1 MTIRQRLR
9 SLLWRV
15 PIEQEV
21 RDEIAHHVELRTR
34 ELIDRGMDPAQARAE
49 AIGRFG
55 DVEQAEARLARLGER
70 RDRSF
75 ARQDWWGEF
84 RQDVRFAL
92 RQSRRQP
99 GFTAAAMLTLAVGL
113 GATTAI
119 FSVVDAVVLR
129 PVPVAHPDRT
139 IRVFTAWRE
148 GLGGL
153 AVGNYEY
160 VRQRTTTLEQI
171 AGLQFTSLNLAEGS
185 TPERIIAGRAT
196 WTYFT
201 LLGIPPLYGRTF
213 TQDEDQPG
221 GAHSV
226 VLTSRFW
233 HRRFAADPSIVG
245 HQLRMNGEVYDVIGV
260 MPKSFDDLDETIEVY
275 VPIAF
280 SAERL
285 AFHDEHYLQ
294 VFALRK
300 PDVSMAQVEGDLARA
315 ARALR
320 RDFPRDAPQISF
332 AAHDL
337 HDVLVGDYRLR
348 LYVLLIAVTLVLVI
362 SCINVA
368 NLLIARLAARSR
380 ELAIRAAIGA
390 GRGRIVRQVLAESLV
405 LAAAGGLAGLL
416 FAWWALPLLVASAP
430 AGIPR
435 LANASL
441 DPRVVV
447 AALVLVFASTLVVGL
462 LPAWQATRRHDMAD
476 ELGDGRSTGGHK
488 LKPWIRQSLI
498 AGQAALVLIV
508 LAGAA
513 LLVRSAINMQR
524 TSVGFD
530 AAGVLT
536 ARITLPAAQYQT
548 PRALSV
554 AFNQILERV
563 SSAPGVVYAAL
574 DSQPPLVGG
583 GGGSNGLVPEGQPL
597 TIESVIQSRSHYV
610 SADYFKTL
618 RVPLRAG
625 RAFTARDVRS
635 APLVMIVNEAFARRA
650 FGTDNP
656 IGKRI
661 SCCEG
666 GLDNPMWKTIV
677 GVVADVHT
685 RGPATELGPEF
696 YLPIAQVPDAVW
708 TWVQNSMTVVAR
720 SQSGDPSPLAGVL
733 RSAVHDV
740 DPSVPVYRIT
750 TMEEGLRL
758 TMAEAR
764 FNTSLMLMLG
774 LTGLLLAALGIY
786 GVVAWLVAQR
796 TREIGLRM
804 ALGASASTVVR
815 DVTWQ
820 GLKPVAGGLVVGV
833 GGALATGTFLE
844 AQLYQVG
851 ARDPIA
857 LGSVVILMFGIA
869 AVAAIVPAWRAS
881 SIDPSR
887 ALHDG

>member
-1 MTIRQRLR
+1 MTMRHRLR

-15 PIEQEV
+15 PIEREV
-21 RDEIAHHVELRTR
+21 RDEIAHHVQLRTR
-34 ELIDRGMDPAQARAE
+34 ELIDRGMDPAHARAE

-55 DVEQAEARLARLGER
+55 NITQAVARLTRLGER
-70 RDRSF
+70 RNRSF
-75 ARQDWWGEF
+75 ARQDRWEDF
-84 RQDVRFAL
+84 RQDMRFAL

-148 GLGGL
+148 GSGGL

-160 VRQRTTTLEQI
+160 IRQRTTTLEQV

-201 LLGIPPLYGRTF
+201 VLGIPPLYGRTF

-221 GAHSV
+221 RAHSV
-226 VLTSRFW
+226 VLAHRFW
-233 HRRFAADPSIVG
+233 QRRFAADPSIVG
-245 HQLRMNGEVYDVIGV
+245 RQLRMSGEVYDVIGV

-294 VFALRK
+294 VFALRR

-315 ARALR
+315 AEALR
-320 RDFPRDAPQISF
+320 HDFPRDAAQISF
-332 AAHDL
+332 AAQDL

-348 LYVLLIAVTLVLVI
+348 LYVLLAAVTLVLVI
-362 SCINVA
+362 GCINVA

-390 GRGRIVRQVLAESLV
+390 GRGRIVRQVLTESLV
-405 LAAAGGLAGLL
+405 LAVTGGLAGLL

-430 AGIPR
+430 DGIPR

-441 DPRVVV
+441 DPRVVG
-447 AALVLVFASTLVVGL
+447 AALVLVFASTLLVGL
-462 LPAWQATRRHDMAD
+462 LPAWQATRGHDMAD
-476 ELGDGRSTGGHK
+476 ELGDGKGTGGHK

-524 TSVGFD
+524 TPVGFN

-536 ARITLPAAQYQT
+536 ARISLPAAQYQT
-548 PRALSV
+548 PKVLSV
-554 AFNQILERV
+554 AFDQILERV
-563 SSAPGVVYAAL
+563 SSAPGVEYAAL

-583 GGGSNGLVPEGQPL
+583 GGGSNGLIPEGQPL

-618 RVPLRAG
+618 RIPLRAG
-625 RAFTARDVRS
+625 RAFTPQDVRS
-635 APLVMIVNEAFARRA
+635 APLVMIVNESFARRA
-650 FGTDNP
+650 FGTGNP
-656 IGKRI
+656 IGRRI

-666 GLDNPMWKTIV
+666 GPDNPMWKTIV

-685 RGPATELGPEF
+685 RGPATQLGPEF

-708 TWVQNSMTVVAR
+708 TWVQNSMSVVAR
-720 SQSGDPSPLAGVL
+720 SQSGDASLLAGVL
-733 RSAVHDV
+733 RSAVYDV
-740 DPSVPVYRIT
+740 DPSVPVYRLT
-750 TMEEGLRL
+750 TMEEGLRS

-804 ALGASASTVVR
+804 ALGASAVTVVR

-833 GGALATGTFLE
+833 GGALATGKLLE
-844 AQLYQVG
+844 AQLYEVG
-851 ARDPIA
+851 VRDPIA
-857 LGSVVILMFGIA
+857 LGSVVVLMFGIA

-881 SIDPSR
+881 SVSPSR

>member
-1 MTIRQRLR
+1 
-9 SLLWRV
+9 
-15 PIEQEV
+15 
-21 RDEIAHHVELRTR
+21 
-34 ELIDRGMDPAQARAE
+34 
-49 AIGRFG
+49 
-55 DVEQAEARLARLGER
+55 
-70 RDRSF
+70 
-75 ARQDWWGEF
+75 
-84 RQDVRFAL
+84 
-92 RQSRRQP
+92 
-99 GFTAAAMLTLAVGL
+99 
-113 GATTAI
+113 
-119 FSVVDAVVLR
+119 
-129 PVPVAHPDRT
+129 
-139 IRVFTAWRE
+139 
-148 GLGGL
+148 
-153 AVGNYEY
+153 
-160 VRQRTTTLEQI
+160 
-171 AGLQFTSLNLAEGS
+171 
-185 TPERIIAGRAT
+185 
-196 WTYFT
+196 
-201 LLGIPPLYGRTF
+201 
-213 TQDEDQPG
+213 
-221 GAHSV
+221 
-226 VLTSRFW
+226 
-233 HRRFAADPSIVG
+233 
-245 HQLRMNGEVYDVIGV
+245 
-260 MPKSFDDLDETIEVY
+260 
-275 VPIAF
+275 
-280 SAERL
+280 
-285 AFHDEHYLQ
+285 
-294 VFALRK
+294 
-300 PDVSMAQVEGDLARA
+300 
-315 ARALR
+315 
-320 RDFPRDAPQISF
+320 
-332 AAHDL
+332 
-337 HDVLVGDYRLR
+337 
-348 LYVLLIAVTLVLVI
+348 
-362 SCINVA
+362 
-368 NLLIARLAARSR
+368 
-380 ELAIRAAIGA
+380 
-390 GRGRIVRQVLAESLV
+390 
-405 LAAAGGLAGLL
+405 
-416 FAWWALPLLVASAP
+416 
-430 AGIPR
+430 
-435 LANASL
+435 
-441 DPRVVV
+441 
-447 AALVLVFASTLVVGL
+447 
-462 LPAWQATRRHDMAD
+462 
-476 ELGDGRSTGGHK
+476 
-488 LKPWIRQSLI
+488 LI

-524 TSVGFD
+524 TPVGFD

-548 PRALSV
+548 PKALSV

-563 SSAPGVVYAAL
+563 SSAPGVEFAAL

-583 GGGSNGLVPEGQPL
+583 GGGSNGLIPEGQPL

-625 RAFTARDVRS
+625 RAFTPQDVRS
-635 APLVMIVNEAFARRA
+635 APLVMIVNESFARRA

-661 SCCEG
+661 ACCEG

-708 TWVQNSMTVVAR
+708 TWVQNSMSVVAR

-740 DPSVPVYRIT
+740 DPAVPVYRIR
-750 TMEEGLRL
+750 TMEEGLRS

-833 GGALATGTFLE
+833 GGALATGKLLE

-857 LGSVVILMFGIA
+857 LGSVVVLMFGIA

-881 SIDPSR
+881 CIDPSR